1 LNETPLKTKPMGKT
15 QLQLKASEDNGLIDL
30 TLPVKLFS
38 WNVMGSNYCKLE
50 LDHTARIK
58 SQLEFLQTIDA
69 DIIFLQEVDQHFRSA
84 YDSHDLSKHFHTYS
98 SDVTPYGQMILSKH
112 ATSYEVYSIGKNSD
126 KKIVVLSLKID
137 GQTTYFANCH
147 LQAGRYNTAQRASQ
161 VSKIVTLLKSK
172 NPAGLNFILGDLNM
186 DSEAELI
193 EGYNDLCPENDRELY
208 TFNHVA
214 NYITA
219 TQQSSHRFDRF
230 YCSAKIDV
238 DYDVMTHI
246 VLSDHFPMTLVVNR
260 V

>member
-1 LNETPLKTKPMGKT
+1 MGKT
-15 QLQLKASEDNGLIDL
+15 QLQLKASEDNGLINL

-38 WNVMGSNYCKLE
+38 WNVMGSNYCQLE

-69 DIIFLQEVDQHFRSA
+69 DIIFLQEVDQLFRSA
-84 YDSHDLSKHFHTYS
+84 YDSHNMSKHFHTYS
-98 SDVTPYGQMILSKH
+98 SDVVPYGQMILSKH
-112 ATSYEVYSIGKNSD
+112 STSYEVYSIGKNSD
-126 KKIVVLSLKID
+126 KKIVVLGLKINN
-137 GQTTYFANCH
+137 QITYFANCH

-161 VSKIVTLLKSK
+161 VSKIIMLLKSK
-172 NPAGLNFILGDLNM
+172 NPAGLNFVLGDLNM

-193 EGYNDLCPENDRELY
+193 EDFYDLCPEADRELY

-219 TQQSSHRFDRF
+219 TQRSSHRFDRF
-230 YCSAKIDV
+230 YCSTKIDA
-238 DYDVMTHI
+238 DYGVITDV
-246 VLSDHFPMTLVVNR
+246 VLSDHYPMTLVVNR

>member
-1 LNETPLKTKPMGKT
+1 MGKT
-15 QLQLKASEDNGLIDL
+15 QLQLKASEDNELINL

-38 WNVMGSNYCKLE
+38 WNVMGSNYCRLE

-84 YDSHDLSKHFHTYS
+84 YDSHNLSKNFHTYS
-98 SDVTPYGQMILSKH
+98 SDVVPYGQMILSKH
-112 ATSYEVYSIGKNSD
+112 RTSYEVYSIGKNSD
-126 KKIVVLSLKID
+126 KKIIVLGLKINN
-137 GQTTYFANCH
+137 QFTYFASCH

-161 VSKIVTLLKSK
+161 VSKIVILLKSK
-172 NPAGLNFILGDLNM
+172 NPDGLNFVLGDLNM
-186 DSEAELI
+186 DTEAELI
-193 EGYNDLCPENDRELY
+193 EGYYDLCPEDKRNIY
-208 TFNHVA
+208 TFNHVT

-219 TQQSSHRFDRF
+219 TQHSSHRFDRI
-230 YCSAKIDV
+230 YCCKKIDAE
-238 DYDVMTHI
+238 YGVMTNV